1 MERCKEK
8 TGDWGSAGGWTGM
21 EKGVE
26 LGIAMMRIGERTQL
40 CHWDRHYRH
49 PRQEDAGEEVVPLVR
64 LHCSC

>member
-1 MERCKEK
+1 
-8 TGDWGSAGGWTGM
+8 M

-49 PRQEDAGEEVVPLVR
+49 PRQEDAGEEVIPLVR
-64 LHCSC
+64 MHFSC